1 MNGKF
6 MMSNKTRLPAL
17 DGSKRDAKS
26 STTGTGAPTKQGKN
40 TMVDPSDPRRGH
52 MSKMKFPNI
61 SDTYLYSQQLL
72 VDTCIALHGII
83 LQDLSMGKRELLKD
97 SFFIQGRFY
106 ETVTY
111 IMKQQDKTLDQVMM
125 EYEHPRLKYLRGRV
139 VIQPKIDLVLARR
152 KPEQVSVSALML
164 RKRTAGYEPD
174 SRSVRSDMARL
185 AYLVLERA
193 FQWGFYLW
201 IGPIEELRH
210 FEMMNSYAA
219 LCEADGQ
226 KRNYIVLQK
235 HTLVLP
241 RLGKPI
247 PSTFQ
252 TTLLLNR
259 ISPDFCLRLYRIE
272 PEMTMWDDKDDDVAR
287 LYDFYSGSGSIHTGL
302 GMWGISDQIKNVRT
316 QLMKIRD
323 YVEASLFDRARAML
337 MMARVMFTDLV
348 VVKNLERDE
357 IEETNYIKH
366 HMDELKLRIE
376 QGLKQGAWDSSTDD
390 DIYSDDG
397 K

>member
-6 MMSNKTRLPAL
+6 MMSKKTKLPSL
-17 DGSKRDAKS
+17 DGKRDHKS
-26 STTGTGAPTKQGKN
+26 PPQLQPTKMGAEAAQ
-40 TMVDPSDPRRGH
+40 DSRRAH
-52 MSKMKFPNI
+52 MSMIKYPNI
-61 SDTYLYSQQLL
+61 SDTFLYSQQLL

-97 SFFIQGRFY
+97 PLFIQARLY
-106 ETVTY
+106 ETITY
-111 IMKQQDKTLDQVMM
+111 IMKQQDKTLDQVML
-125 EYEHPRLKYLRGRV
+125 EYEHPRLKYLRGRT
-139 VIQPKIDLVLARR
+139 VIQPKIDVVLAKR
-152 KPEQVSVSALML
+152 KPELLFVTALML

-174 SRSVRSDMARL
+174 VRSVRSDMARL

-193 FQWGFYLW
+193 VQWGFYLW
-201 IGPIEELRH
+201 IGPLEELKH
-210 FEMMNSYAA
+210 FEILNRYSS

-226 KRNYIVLQK
+226 RKSYIVLQK

-241 RLGKPI
+241 RVGKPI

-272 PEMTMWDDKDDDVAR
+272 PEMTMWDDKEDDVAR
-287 LYDFYSGSGSIHTGL
+287 LYEFYSSTTSIHTGY
-302 GMWGISDQIKNVRT
+302 GMWGIGDQIKNVRN
-316 QLMKIRD
+316 QLLKIRD

-348 VVKNLERDE
+348 VVKNLEREE
-357 IEETNYIKH
+357 IEEANYMKH
-366 HMDELKLRIE
+366 HIDELKARIE
-376 QGLKQGAWDSSTDD
+376 EAFRHGDGYSSTDESVYD
-390 DIYSDDG
+390 DSG
-397 K
+397 KQGQK

>member
-1 MNGKF
+1 
-6 MMSNKTRLPAL
+6 
-17 DGSKRDAKS
+17 
-26 STTGTGAPTKQGKN
+26 
-40 TMVDPSDPRRGH
+40 
-52 MSKMKFPNI
+52 
-61 SDTYLYSQQLL
+61 
-72 VDTCIALHGII
+72 
-83 LQDLSMGKRELLKD
+83 
-97 SFFIQGRFY
+97 
-106 ETVTY
+106 
-111 IMKQQDKTLDQVMM
+111 MM

-193 FQWGFYLW
+193 FQWAFYLW

-287 LYDFYSGSGSIHTGL
+287 
-302 GMWGISDQIKNVRT
+302 
-316 QLMKIRD
+316 
-323 YVEASLFDRARAML
+323 
-337 MMARVMFTDLV
+337 
-348 VVKNLERDE
+348 
-357 IEETNYIKH
+357 
-366 HMDELKLRIE
+366 
-376 QGLKQGAWDSSTDD
+376 
-390 DIYSDDG
+390 
-397 K
+397 